1 VRRTL
6 ARPASAAVLALT
18 LGLGLSACGGDDD
31 AVSAEDRD
39 QATQA
44 AIAAVGGE
52 ATVTGVDAGDGDDQ
66 YAFEVEVQFAGGED
80 ADVQLDENFDV
91 IGTPPSAPSAA
102 APSDDASSSPAP
114 SDSATPTPAA
124 GGSGDD
130 GFDDGGFDDSDLDDD
145 GDNLTGQT
153 LQRAVDAALAE
164 TGGGRVTDAERADA
178 DEDHAFEVEVQLDAA
193 TDDDVSVELDERFGV
208 VRVDR

>member
-1 VRRTL
+1 MRRTL

-52 ATVTGVDAGDGDDQ
+52 ATVTGVDAGDDDDQ

-80 ADVQLDENFDV
+80 ADVQLDEGFNV
-91 IGTPPSAPSAA
+91 IGTPPTAPSAA
-102 APSDDASSSPAP
+102 APSDDSSSTPAP
-114 SDSATPTPAA
+114 SGSATPTP
-124 GGSGDD
+124 GGSDD
-130 GFDDGGFDDSDLDDD
+130 GGSDDGGFDDSDLDDD

-153 LQRAVDAALAE
+153 LQQAVRAALAE

-178 DEDHAFEVEVQLDAA
+178 DEDHAYEVEVQLDAA
-193 TDDDVSVELDERFGV
+193 TDDDVSVELDEQFGV

>member
-1 VRRTL
+1 MRRTL

-31 AVSAEDRD
+31 TVSAEDRD

-52 ATVTGVDAGDGDDQ
+52 ASVTGVDDDDDQ

-80 ADVQLDENFDV
+80 ADVQLDEDFNV
-91 IGTPPSAPSAA
+91 IGTPPTAPPAA
-102 APSDDASSSPAP
+102 APSDDSSSTPAP
-114 SDSATPTPAA
+114 SGSATPTP
-124 GGSGDD
+124 GGSD
-130 GFDDGGFDDSDLDDD
+130 DLDDD
-145 GDNLTGQT
+145 GDNLTGRT
-153 LQRAVDAALAE
+153 LQQAARAALAE

-178 DEDHAFEVEVQLDAA
+178 EEDHAYEVEVRLDAA
-193 TDDDVSVELDERFGV
+193 TDDDDVSVELDEQLGV

>member
-1 VRRTL
+1 MRRTL

-31 AVSAEDRD
+31 TVSAEDRD

-52 ATVTGVDAGDGDDQ
+52 ASVTGVDAGDNDDQ
-66 YAFEVEVQFAGGED
+66 YAFEVEVQLAGGED
-80 ADVQLDENFDV
+80 ADVQLDEDFTV
-91 IGTPPSAPSAA
+91 IGTPPTAPSAA
-102 APSDDASSSPAP
+102 APSDDSSSAPAP
-114 SDSATPTPAA
+114 SGSATPTP
-124 GGSGDD
+124 G
-130 GFDDGGFDDSDLDDD
+130 GFDDGGFDDGGLDDSDLDDD
-145 GDNLTGQT
+145 GDNLTGRT
-153 LQRAVDAALAE
+153 LQQAVRAALAE

-178 DEDHAFEVEVQLDAA
+178 EEDHAYEVEVQLDAA
-193 TDDDVSVELDERFGV
+193 TDDDVSVELDEQLGV